1 VDSPSLEHELEIRA
15 DEPAVTAFFTIVSP
29 SRGSSPYW
37 MRPVG
42 SASVRGERHSVRY
55 ITIHAFKKDLQWQF
69 VPLQPVFRKY
79 RTAALVALVFAMVAC
94 GRQSDRSNE
103 ASAGDV
109 NSTPSMKR
117 DRERVVNVYSWLD
130 YIAPDSVANFEK
142 ETGIKVRY
150 DTYDNNEV
158 LETKLLTGHTSYDVV
173 LPTGA
178 FFERQRQAGI
188 YRKLDKSA
196 LPNLINADPDIMR
209 RLAVYD
215 PGNLYAIPY
224 MFTTVGLGY
233 NVEKVRARLG
243 AARPDSWTLLF
254 DPNNA
259 AKLDDCGIS
268 IIDSPMDVFAAAMI
282 YLGHDPNRLD
292 PGDVADASAALMK
305 IRPFVRNIDAA
316 PIADVANGSICLCL
330 GWSGDMEAARNR
342 ANEAK
347 TGANIAYF
355 VPREGSII
363 TVDMLAIPADAPHP
377 HNAEIWMNYLMRPDV
392 MAAITNYIRYPNGY
406 KASLPLVQAAVKN
419 EEAIYP
425 DEATLAR
432 LISPKTVP
440 LEYSRLVTRE
450 WTRFRTGN

>member
-1 VDSPSLEHELEIRA
+1 MALI
-15 DEPAVTAFFTIVSP
+15 
-29 SRGSSPYW
+29 
-37 MRPVG
+37 
-42 SASVRGERHSVRY
+42 
-55 ITIHAFKKDLQWQF
+55 
-69 VPLQPVFRKY
+69 PLQVVFGRY
-79 RTAALVALVFAMVAC
+79 RIAAIGVLLFTVVAC
-94 GRQSDRSNE
+94 SPQTDQSKP
-103 ASAGDV
+103 ASAGDA
-109 NSTPSMKR
+109 NSTPSLKQ
-117 DRERVVNVYSWLD
+117 DSEKILNVYSWLD
-130 YIAPDSVANFEK
+130 YIAPETVAYFEK

-188 YRKLDKSA
+188 YRKLDKAA

-215 PGNLYAIPY
+215 PANLYAIPY

-243 AARPDSWTLLF
+243 VARPDSWALLF

-259 AKLDDCGIS
+259 VKLKDCGIS
-268 IIDSPMDVFAAAMI
+268 IIDSAMDVFQAAMI
-282 YLGHDPNRLD
+282 YLGRDPNRLD
-292 PGDVADASAALMK
+292 PRDVADASAALLK
-305 IRPFVRNIDAA
+305 IRPFVRNIDPA
-316 PIADVANGSICLCL
+316 PVADIANNSICLSL
-330 GWSGDMEAARNR
+330 GWSGDIEAARSR

-355 VPREGSII
+355 VPREGSIV

-406 KASLPLVQAAVKN
+406 HASLPLVQASVKN
-419 EEAIYP
+419 DEAIYP
-425 DEATLAR
+425 NQATLAR

-440 LEYSRLVTRE
+440 LDYSRLVTRE